1 MKINKITLHCI
12 QESIFI
18 WLCILEKDTIMPYIE
33 ANCFQSRH
41 ALRILT
47 DIKIHGQNI
56 LERKPINLLA
66 LIFGCAIELMMA
78 QLVGRQAI
86 WSRAEW
92 CIILIANM
100 AGRF

>member
-18 WLCILEKDTIMPYIE
+18 WSCMLEKDTIMPYIE
-33 ANCFQSRH
+33 ANCFQSHH

-56 LERKPINLLA
+56 LESKPIKLLA
-66 LIFGCAIELMMA
+66 LIFGCAIELMMV
-78 QLVGRQAI
+78 QLVGQQAYM
-86 WSRAEW
+86 E
-92 CIILIANM
+92 
-100 AGRF
+100 